1 MEHDRP
7 DGVDAEPQ
15 VTKPGPQSVFTRIII
30 FPIDTTFNVY
40 DQQRKSGTDPIDPI
54 AGINILEV
62 VSAEMYYFFD
72 LLVIRLHG
80 LPVMPS
86 LPPVVITQSNLR
98 LDRRQ

>member
-7 DGVDAEPQ
+7 EGVDAEPQ
-15 VTKPGPQSVFTRIII
+15 VTKRGPQSVFTRIII

-62 VSAEMYYFFD
+62 ISAEMYYFLVYWSLGCTGCLRCQVC
-72 LLVIRLHG
+72 LL
-80 LPVMPS
+80 
-86 LPPVVITQSNLR
+86 
-98 LDRRQ
+98 